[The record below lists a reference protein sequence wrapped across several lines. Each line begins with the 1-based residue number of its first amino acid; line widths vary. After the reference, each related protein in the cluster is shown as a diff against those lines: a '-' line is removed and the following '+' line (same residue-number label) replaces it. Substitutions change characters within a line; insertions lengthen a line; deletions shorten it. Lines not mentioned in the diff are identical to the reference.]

1 MMHLEP
7 KFQMPLFSFADL
19 LLRPDIY
26 TMDDRAVVSQNK
38 ANAASRYAITSLFN
52 SCWALINLRGVLVKL
67 LSFSVSLGAV
77 PLISYYVSL
86 TYFYKGMISWVFFYP
101 FHLRNRLGNSTL
113 AAIVAVVAAN
123 LVLITYIITSLLED
137 REDRLKKDESESKKT
152 R

>member
-1 MMHLEP
+1 
-7 KFQMPLFSFADL
+7 
-19 LLRPDIY
+19 
-26 TMDDRAVVSQNK
+26 MDDRAVVSQNQ
-38 ANAASRYAITSLFN
+38 ANAASKYAITSLFN
-52 SCWALINLRGVLVKL
+52 NCWALINLRGVLVKL

-86 TYFYKGMISWVFFYP
+86 TYFYKGMSSWFFYP
-101 FHLRNRLGNSTL
+101 FHLRNQIGNNTL
-113 AAIVAVVAAN
+113 AAIAAVVAAN

>member
-1 MMHLEP
+1 
-7 KFQMPLFSFADL
+7 
-19 LLRPDIY
+19 
-26 TMDDRAVVSQNK
+26 MDDRAVFSRNQ
-38 ANAASRYAITSLFN
+38 ADAASKYAITSLFN

-86 TYFYKGMISWVFFYP
+86 TYFFKGMISWFVYP
-101 FHLRNRLGNSTL
+101 FYLRKQIGNNTL
-113 AAIVAVVAAN
+113 AAIAAVVAAN
-123 LVLITYIITSLLED
+123 LILITYIITSLLED

>member
-1 MMHLEP
+1 
-7 KFQMPLFSFADL
+7 
-19 LLRPDIY
+19 
-26 TMDDRAVVSQNK
+26 MDDRAVVNRNQ
-38 ANAASRYAITSLFN
+38 ANAASKYAITLLLN

-86 TYFYKGMISWVFFYP
+86 TYFYKGMISLFSYS
-101 FHLRNRLGNSTL
+101 FHLRNQIGNNTL
-113 AAIVAVVAAN
+113 AAIAAVVAAN
-123 LVLITYIITSLLED
+123 LILITYIITSLLED

>member
-1 MMHLEP
+1 MRLEA
-7 KFQMPLFSFADL
+7 KITDTILQFYTDL

-26 TMDDRAVVSQNK
+26 TMDERAVVSRNQ
-38 ANAASRYAITSLFN
+38 ANAASKYAITSPLN

-86 TYFYKGMISWVFFYP
+86 TYFYKGMISLFSYS
-101 FHLRNRLGNSTL
+101 FHLRNQIGNNTL
-113 AAIVAVVAAN
+113 AAIAAVVAAN
-123 LVLITYIITSLLED
+123 LILITYIITSLLED
-137 REDRLKKDESESKKT
+137 REDRLVKDESESKKT

>member
-1 MMHLEP
+1 MRLEAKIP
-7 KFQMPLFSFADL
+7 DTILQFYTDL

-26 TMDDRAVVSQNK
+26 TMDERAVVSRNQ
-38 ANAASRYAITSLFN
+38 ANATSKYAITSPLN

-86 TYFYKGMISWVFFYP
+86 TYFYKGMISLFSYP
-101 FHLRNRLGNSTL
+101 FHLRNQIGNNTL
-113 AAIVAVVAAN
+113 AAIAAVVAAN
-123 LVLITYIITSLLED
+123 LILITYIITSLLED